1 MTYTLILF
9 VKRNEEIN
17 QIFALNQLNN
27 EFERVIKKWENDDGD
42 DDAKND
48 DNNDLIDIEN
58 NIQDCRLRF
67 KILVTMKRN

>member
-1 MTYTLILF
+1 M
-9 VKRNEEIN
+9 KRNEEIK
-17 QIFALNQLNN
+17 QLFALNQLNN

-58 NIQDCRLRF
+58 NIQDCCLRF
-67 KILVTMKRN
+67 KILVTMKKNLLS

>member
-1 MTYTLILF
+1 M
-9 VKRNEEIN
+9 KRNEEIN

-42 DDAKND
+42 DDANND

-67 KILVTMKRN
+67 KILVTMKKN

>member
-9 VKRNEEIN
+9 VKRNEEIK
-17 QIFALNQLNN
+17 QLFALNQLNN

-58 NIQDCRLRF
+58 NI
-67 KILVTMKRN
+67 